1 MKLNLSRKL
10 SRFVYSAHV
19 ATPAVFSKVMPLAPS
34 SLRTMNPLTFF
45 AHVALSKDARHL
57 SRPEATANLLIEINE
72 QTLRADG
79 DEAHRKFSK
88 MSDRQRVD
96 FADKIGR
103 TAALDFL
110 NLEKEFSTLPVR
122 RFVDFD
128 LTEMP
133 SYISVRPAPTRTL
146 PNNSKVWWLA
156 QCESDKLRTE
166 PLSHT
171 S

>member
-1 MKLNLSRKL
+1 M
-10 SRFVYSAHV
+10 YSARV
-19 ATPAVFSKVMPLAPS
+19 ATTALFLKETQFAPF
-34 SLRTMNPLTFF
+34 LGTMNPLTFF
-45 AHVALSKDARHL
+45 AHVALSKGGRQL
-57 SRPEATANLLIEINE
+57 SPPEATANLLIEITD

-88 MSDRQRVD
+88 MSDRQKVD
-96 FADKIGR
+96 FAGEIGR
-103 TAALDFL
+103 SAALDFL
-110 NLEKEFSTLPVR
+110 KLEKEFSKLPVR
-122 RFVDFD
+122 RFVDFE

-146 PNNSKVWWLA
+146 PNNSKVWRLA
-156 QCESDKLRTE
+156 QCESDKLRTK

>member
-1 MKLNLSRKL
+1 
-10 SRFVYSAHV
+10 
-19 ATPAVFSKVMPLAPS
+19 
-34 SLRTMNPLTFF
+34 MNPLTFF
-45 AHVALSKDARHL
+45 AHVALSKDAHHL
-57 SRPEATANLLIEINE
+57 SPPEATANLLIEINE
-72 QTLRADG
+72 QTLRAGG

-88 MSDRQRVD
+88 MSDRQKVD
-96 FADKIGR
+96 FAAEIGR

-110 NLEKEFSTLPVR
+110 NLEKEFSRLPVR

-128 LTEMP
+128 LTETP
-133 SYISVRPAPTRTL
+133 TYISARPAPTRTL
-146 PNNSKVWWLA
+146 PNDSKVWRLA

>member
-1 MKLNLSRKL
+1 
-10 SRFVYSAHV
+10 
-19 ATPAVFSKVMPLAPS
+19 
-34 SLRTMNPLTFF
+34 MNPLTFF
-45 AHVALSKDARHL
+45 AHVALSKDAHHL
-57 SRPEATANLLIEINE
+57 SPPEATANLLIEIND
-72 QTLRADG
+72 QTLRSDG
-79 DEAHRKFSK
+79 DEAHRKFSE
-88 MSDRQRVD
+88 MSDRQKLD
-96 FADKIGR
+96 FAGEIGR

-110 NLEKEFSTLPVR
+110 SLEQEFSGLPVR

-146 PNNSKVWWLA
+146 PNNSKVWRLA